1 MLKCN
6 KMIMVR
12 EDFCKYVVMLLINT
26 IVTFYMKKE
35 PKVLHLNMLK
45 KYWIVP
51 TEIGEV
57 KIESES
63 VVSCKT

>member
-1 MLKCN
+1 
-6 KMIMVR
+6 
-12 EDFCKYVVMLLINT
+12 MLLINT